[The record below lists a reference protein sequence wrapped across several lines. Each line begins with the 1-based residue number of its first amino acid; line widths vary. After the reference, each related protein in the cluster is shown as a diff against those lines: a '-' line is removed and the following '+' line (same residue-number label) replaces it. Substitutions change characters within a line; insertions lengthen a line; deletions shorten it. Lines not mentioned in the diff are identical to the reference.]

1 MKSKDKA
8 SRFEKEKTNTINLR
22 KFYLRRI
29 LRIWPLY
36 YLSIFFSLILVYF
49 QIVPSPN
56 NITTSTLLYVFLMAN
71 IAYALKFIIQSI
83 APLWSVGVEEQFYI
97 VWPLIIKRTK
107 NYLPTFIGI
116 ILSYL
121 ILKLFIYY
129 YFTPESNYYKLINIT
144 KIDILCLGAIGAFLV
159 YSKSK
164 YLSIFYRTEI
174 QILSWCALTFGILI
188 QPIHIFS
195 FIDAEINAIF
205 YLIII
210 INVATNENAIISLE
224 NKPFNFLG
232 RISYGIYIYNIII
245 IYSLSALLNHF
256 QLTFNYLIIFSL
268 IITLTITI
276 SHLSYKYFETPF
288 LKMKHK
294 FSVIK
299 SSNISQNQII

>member
-1 MKSKDKA
+1 
-8 SRFEKEKTNTINLR
+8 
-22 KFYLRRI
+22 
-29 LRIWPLY
+29 
-36 YLSIFFSLILVYF
+36 
-49 QIVPSPN
+49 
-56 NITTSTLLYVFLMAN
+56 MAN